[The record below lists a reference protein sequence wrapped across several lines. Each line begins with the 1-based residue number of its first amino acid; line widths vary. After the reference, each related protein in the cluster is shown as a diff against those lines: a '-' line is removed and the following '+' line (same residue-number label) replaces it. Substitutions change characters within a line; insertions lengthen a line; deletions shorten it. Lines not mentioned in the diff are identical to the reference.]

1 MHDSRTLNVTSE
13 NHFQTDEKI
22 ASVSIAVLG
31 SEFPTYTAYNKRI
44 HITRRDLLLQY
55 RTCFV

>member
-13 NHFQTDEKI
+13 NHFQTEEKI
-22 ASVSIAVLG
+22 ASVSIAVLV
-31 SEFPTYTAYNKRI
+31 SEFPYNKRI

-55 RTCFV
+55 RTCVV

>member
-1 MHDSRTLNVTSE
+1 MHDSRTIHVTSE
-13 NHFQTDEKI
+13 NNLQTDEEI
-22 ASVSIAVLG
+22 ASVSIVVLG

-55 RTCFV
+55 ITCVV

>member
-13 NHFQTDEKI
+13 NHSQTEEKI
-22 ASVSIAVLG
+22 ASVSIAVLV

-55 RTCFV
+55 RTCVV